1 MLWPAFNE
9 LNDLSVGISGATLA
23 DVIAHFGH
31 DTAQRAVRTARLEH
45 TYKLAR
51 RTDAVQR
58 LSSSGG
64 YVTNVLQ
71 GSKSA
76 CRIRVGDYRV
86 VYNVVLST
94 LIMQIIR
101 VGHRRDIYNR

>member
-1 MLWPAFNE
+1 MLWPAFKE
-9 LNDLSVGISGATLA
+9 LDELPVEISGVTLA

-31 DTAQRAVRTARLEH
+31 GTAQRAVRTARLEH
-45 TYKLAR
+45 PYKLAR

-58 LSSSGG
+58 FIIFGG
-64 YVTNVLQ
+64 YVTNVLH

-76 CRIRVGDYRV
+76 CCIRVGDYKI
-86 VYNVVLST
+86 VYNVVLSI

-101 VGHRRDIYNR
+101 FGHRRE